1 MSQKQYPSM
10 NRAATERGLASS
22 TSKGT
27 GHVAGDNTGQPSLVS
42 DAADKVAAEKRPT
55 GEPITSSGPSTA
67 KPIPRNLRFTKKKP
81 TPSNAGTSSGSAIQ
95 PSPSHPPAVVPDAPG
110 HGFGGG
116 EPRFSLPERPGW
128 VIVEFEGSTPVPLT
142 PSERYPVLD
151 PFNYDRVSGHLRR
164 TTVRWLRDQWPMTE
178 SRLKRLE
185 DVIKEDNE
193 LFASVDVYC
202 VIHWRLVA
210 SNSMKAKAYH
220 FQGYPEGFSAAD
232 PYDRQGTL
240 PLYDGHSWGYPRID
254 PSDIVENPTIYRL
267 SRPHYPYL
275 TRYADDPPLDYH
287 SIIQDDL
294 RNARPWIMSQH
305 LRERLVNWFEVVYEL
320 YLAWNHLACCIHIVP
335 FRPSWSSPSHQ
346 FASLYPF
353 CPQQTG
359 HNPDPL
365 VLADFCRGVYEM
377 RAWCT
382 YAMFTM
388 VDVIHQSIRRPLL
401 HHPVDENMM
410 GATFFDDLDLSDSNI
425 STLHRHGVPIFQVR
439 VWDGPRTTERPQ
451 ITAHVATS
459 RPVRVEQHVRVNLFF
474 EESASSI
481 LWAFPWIVHP
491 LTEANMKQSLVW
503 IVADELGLSKP
514 PRPIALPQCT
524 STVLQK
530 HFGRGVNIEAVAKS
544 EAVHQPRGFHAQPD
558 PRPSAPPHFPPPPL
572 PPLIVG
578 HTASRLQSQHP
589 LDRRHQ
595 STHVLPP
602 VAPPVA
608 APSTSSAPPI
618 PDSSG
623 SSDSGC
629 ELDISTT
636 MVMQR
641 KYPQQQG
648 ESRRAYSRRIYK
660 ELQRVKETL
669 DHPEGRLLIA
679 GAYLGSEICLKRIS
693 EEQAKPAL
701 GNKAGRGVRTS
712 TLRLYLDKLW
722 PNSQRRAMMSET
734 ELQQRRKDSLTI
746 LRDSGTSFEDLP
758 PGVLSELAVSRPAV
772 MDVDPP
778 STMRPVGP
786 LASTSVGLVEP
797 QLSSEVQ
804 ASGTVERPRTPPSHL
819 MKRSWS
825 TVQSP
830 TSPPP
835 RRPAPCLDNTIPIR
849 VCIPVLVPSPP
860 FASPLP
866 VIVPVPVPV
875 HVPVVVLVPIPVP
888 IPVPVTVLILV
899 PVVVLI
905 LVPVVVV
912 PVVVLVPVPLS
923 DGSQSRA
930 HPLSSPRL
938 HSTPV
943 QHLQEQQVVG
953 GSLTSTPFV
962 RIPAHKWFKVEVSTQ
977 CWDAT
982 LPHHLVPANLAAQY
996 RSRGVWGVKANMLRS
1011 SLRKDLK
1018 GNNVAHAWR
1027 HTFLLKELNFVD
1039 SFKQFIFTMGHFFDD
1054 HTTSMLLS
1062 NLKGIAAFASADDL
1076 VYISCVYE
1084 HAINEYE
1091 QALLRQLAPPP
1102 LHHDIIPDV
1111 VLDYWSYPPIPASP
1125 HQVLQKRTLQCYT
1138 FSTSWLSERIASL
1151 PSEQRTIQLRR
1162 FEMICCAILLYYSA
1176 GIDRNAYGGINF
1188 VAEIWPVQGGEMNVF
1203 IRRIAAWAREKHA
1216 EVTISS
1222 RGSEKEELQFKKG
1235 MWTLQIDADRSVG
1248 EFLRPLS
1255 K

>member
-10 NRAATERGLASS
+10 NRVATECGLASS

-27 GHVAGDNTGQPSLVS
+27 GHVAGDNTGQPSLIS
-42 DAADKVAAEKRPT
+42 DTADKVTAEKRPT
-55 GEPITSSGPSTA
+55 GEPITSSGPLTA
-67 KPIPRNLRFTKKKP
+67 KPIPR
-81 TPSNAGTSSGSAIQ
+81 SAIQ
-95 PSPSHPPAVVPDAPG
+95 PSPSHLPAVVLDAPG

-116 EPRFSLPERPGW
+116 ELRFSLPERPGW
-128 VIVEFEGSTPVPLT
+128 VMVKFEGSTPVPLT
-142 PSERYPVLD
+142 PSEWYPVLD
-151 PFNYDRVSGHLRR
+151 PFNYDCVSGHLWR
-164 TTVRWLRDQWPMTE
+164 TTVPWLQDQWPMTE

-193 LFASVDVYC
+193 LFVSVNVYC

-232 PYDRQGTL
+232 PYDWQGTL
-240 PLYDGHSWGYPRID
+240 PLYDSHSWGYPRID
-254 PSDIVENPTIYRL
+254 PSDIVENPTIYHL

-287 SIIQDDL
+287 SIIQDDF

-305 LRERLVNWFEVVYEL
+305 LHERLVNWFEVVYEL
-320 YLAWNHLACCIHIVP
+320 YLAWNHLVCCIHIVP

-425 STLHRHGVPIFQVR
+425 STLHRHGVPIFQPPSQ
-439 VWDGPRTTERPQ
+439 GG
-451 ITAHVATS
+451 ATC
-459 RPVRVEQHVRVNLFF
+459 L
-474 EESASSI
+474 I
-481 LWAFPWIVHP
+481 HP

-514 PRPIALPQCT
+514 PQLIALPQCT

-558 PRPSAPPHFPPPPL
+558 PRHSAPPHFPPPPL
-572 PPLIVG
+572 PPLI
-578 HTASRLQSQHP
+578 
-589 LDRRHQ
+589 

-602 VAPPVA
+602 VAPPIA

-618 PDSSG
+618 PNSSG

-636 MVMQR
+636 MVMQQ
-641 KYPQQQG
+641 KYPQQQ
-648 ESRRAYSRRIYK
+648 
-660 ELQRVKETL
+660 
-669 DHPEGRLLIA
+669 A

-701 GNKAGRGVRTS
+701 GNKAGRGVQTS
-712 TLRLYLDKLW
+712 TLHLYLDKLW

-734 ELQQRRKDSLTI
+734 ELQQCWKDSLTI
-746 LRDSGTSFEDLP
+746 LRDSGASFEDLP

-797 QLSSEVQ
+797 QLSSKVQ
-804 ASGTVERPRTPPSHL
+804 AGGTVERPRTPPSHL

-835 RRPAPCLDNTIPIR
+835 QRPAPCRSVCLDNTIRTPIR
-849 VCIPVLVPSPP
+849 ICIPVLVPSPP

-866 VIVPVPVPV
+866 IIVPVPVPI

-888 IPVPVTVLILV
+888 VPVPITVLILV
-899 PVVVLI
+899 PIIVLI

-912 PVVVLVPVPLS
+912 PIVVPVPVPVPILAPPPALS
-923 DGSQSRA
+923 HA
-930 HPLSSPRL
+930 HPLSSPQL

-953 GSLTSTPFV
+953 GLLTSTPFV

-982 LPHHLVPANLAAQY
+982 LPHHLVPANLTAQY
-996 RSRGVWGVKANMLRS
+996 RSRGVWGVK
-1011 SLRKDLK
+1011 
-1018 GNNVAHAWR
+1018 GNNVAYAWR

-1039 SFKQFIFTMGHFFDD
+1039 SFKQFIFTTGHFFDD

-1062 NLKGIAAFASADDL
+1062 NLKGIAAFASTDDL

-1084 HAINEYE
+1084 HAINEYK
-1091 QALLRQLAPPP
+1091 QALLCQLAPPP

-1125 HQVLQKRTLQCYT
+1125 HQVLQKQ
-1138 FSTSWLSERIASL
+1138 
-1151 PSEQRTIQLRR
+1151 
-1162 FEMICCAILLYYSA
+1162 
-1176 GIDRNAYGGINF
+1176 
-1188 VAEIWPVQGGEMNVF
+1188 
-1203 IRRIAAWAREKHA
+1203 
-1216 EVTISS
+1216 
-1222 RGSEKEELQFKKG
+1222 
-1235 MWTLQIDADRSVG
+1235 TLQILNVVAFRAHC
-1248 EFLRPLS
+1248 LIA

>member
-1 MSQKQYPSM
+1 
-10 NRAATERGLASS
+10 
-22 TSKGT
+22 
-27 GHVAGDNTGQPSLVS
+27 
-42 DAADKVAAEKRPT
+42 
-55 GEPITSSGPSTA
+55 
-67 KPIPRNLRFTKKKP
+67 
-81 TPSNAGTSSGSAIQ
+81 
-95 PSPSHPPAVVPDAPG
+95 
-110 HGFGGG
+110 
-116 EPRFSLPERPGW
+116 
-128 VIVEFEGSTPVPLT
+128 
-142 PSERYPVLD
+142 
-151 PFNYDRVSGHLRR
+151 
-164 TTVRWLRDQWPMTE
+164 
-178 SRLKRLE
+178 
-185 DVIKEDNE
+185 
-193 LFASVDVYC
+193 
-202 VIHWRLVA
+202 
-210 SNSMKAKAYH
+210 
-220 FQGYPEGFSAAD
+220 
-232 PYDRQGTL
+232 
-240 PLYDGHSWGYPRID
+240 
-254 PSDIVENPTIYRL
+254 
-267 SRPHYPYL
+267 
-275 TRYADDPPLDYH
+275 
-287 SIIQDDL
+287 
-294 RNARPWIMSQH
+294 MSQH

-353 CPQQTG
+353 YPQQTG

-365 VLADFCRGVYEM
+365 VLADFCCGVYEM

-459 RPVRVEQHVRVNLFF
+459 RPVRVEQRVRVNLFF

-481 LWAFPWIVHP
+481 LRAFPWIVHP

-804 ASGTVERPRTPPSHL
+804 AGGTVERPRTPPSHL

-835 RRPAPCLDNTIPIR
+835 RRPAPCRSVSPAR
-849 VCIPVLVPSPP
+849 GSSSHPVHQVSRQHHSHSRLHSHSCSL
-860 FASPLP
+860 SPLR
-866 VIVPVPVPV
+866 
-875 HVPVVVLVPIPVP
+875 IPSSRHRSRSRSRSCSRRSSRSHSCSHSRSRHRSHSRSRRRSHSRSRRRSHSRSHRRRSRRRSRSRSRSRSHSHP
-888 IPVPVTVLILV
+888 APRSRSHSRPQ
-899 PVVVLI
+899 
-905 LVPVVVV
+905 
-912 PVVVLVPVPLS
+912 LS

-1039 SFKQFIFTMGHFFDD
+1039 SFKQFIFTTGHFFDD

-1091 QALLRQLAPPP
+1091 QALLRQLA
-1102 LHHDIIPDV
+1102 LLLFIMTSSLTLSWTIGATHQSLR
-1111 VLDYWSYPPIPASP
+1111 VLTRSS
-1125 HQVLQKRTLQCYT
+1125 R
-1138 FSTSWLSERIASL
+1138 SERFNVTHSQRRGFQSAL
-1151 PSEQRTIQLRR
+1151 PRCQVNSGR
-1162 FEMICCAILLYYSA
+1162 F
-1176 GIDRNAYGGINF
+1176 
-1188 VAEIWPVQGGEMNVF
+1188 
-1203 IRRIAAWAREKHA
+1203 
-1216 EVTISS
+1216 SS
-1222 RGSEKEELQFKKG
+1222 GVSR
-1235 MWTLQIDADRSVG
+1235 
-1248 EFLRPLS
+1248 
-1255 K
+1255 